1 MKNYH
6 KVIFVFVLVWV
17 SNCSSIPSGTQ
28 FDESA
33 MNKSSEGDDTL
44 EEVLKETGFIQD
56 EQQPEPI
63 AKLDQEALEKA
74 LSRMLGDLKGQAEQI
89 AKNSDSLLLDTDG
102 RYVIKRGDSLSEI
115 LEKIAKG
122 SNINLN
128 LLKRAFVA
136 ANPKAFKRSNPNW
149 MYANA
154 KLRFPEEKDF
164 RKILFRNENNENVE
178 DTETELKDPYSDW
191 IRFPAR

>member
-1 MKNYH
+1 MKNYR
-6 KVIFVFVLVWV
+6 KAILVFFLVLVT
-17 SNCSSIPSGTQ
+17 SCSSIPSSTQ

-33 MNKSSEGDDTL
+33 GNKSSGSDDTL
-44 EEVLKETGFIQD
+44 EEVLKETGFIQ
-56 EQQPEPI
+56 EEQPEPV
-63 AKLDQEALEKA
+63 AKFDQKALEKA
-74 LSRMLGDLKGQAEQI
+74 LSRMLGNLKEQAEQI
-89 AKNSDSLLLDTDG
+89 AKNSDSLLLDADG

-115 LEKIAKG
+115 LEKIDKG

-164 RKILFRNENNENVE
+164 RKILFRNENVE
-178 DTETELKDPYSDW
+178 ETKTELEDPYSDW

>member
-1 MKNYH
+1 MNNYLAG
-6 KVIFVFVLVWV
+6 ISVFVLLWLT
-17 SNCSSIPSGTQ
+17 SCSSIPSGAQ
-28 FDESA
+28 VGESDINEA
-33 MNKSSEGDDTL
+33 TGSDDTL
-44 EEVLKETGFIQD
+44 EEVLKETGFIKD
-56 EQQPEPI
+56 EQSAPVAQF
-63 AKLDQEALEKA
+63 DQEALEKA

-89 AKNSDSLLLDTDG
+89 AKESDSLILDAEG

-115 LEKIAKG
+115 LEKIANG

-136 ANPKAFKRSNPNW
+136 ANPKAFKRANPNW

-154 KLRFPEEKDF
+154 RLRFPEEKDF
-164 RKILFRNENNENVE
+164 RKILFRNVNQQETKTEVE
-178 DTETELKDPYSDW
+178 DPYSNW

>member
-1 MKNYH
+1 MNNYLAG
-6 KVIFVFVLVWV
+6 IFVLVLLWLTG
-17 SNCSSIPSGTQ
+17 CSSIPSGAQ
-28 FDESA
+28 VGESDINEA
-33 MNKSSEGDDTL
+33 TGSDDTL
-44 EEVLKETGFIQD
+44 EEVLKETGFIKD
-56 EQQPEPI
+56 EQSAPVAQF
-63 AKLDQEALEKA
+63 DQEALEKA

-89 AKNSDSLLLDTDG
+89 AKESDSLILDTDG

-115 LEKIAKG
+115 LEKIANG

-136 ANPKAFKRSNPNW
+136 ANPKAFKRANPNW

-154 KLRFPEEKDF
+154 RLRFPEEKDF
-164 RKILFRNENNENVE
+164 RKILFRNVNQEETKTEVE
-178 DTETELKDPYSDW
+178 DPYSNW

>member
-1 MKNYH
+1 MNKYRAT
-6 KVIFVFVLVWV
+6 IFVFVLLWFT
-17 SNCSSIPSGTQ
+17 SCSSIPSGTQ
-28 FDESA
+28 IRESDTYETTG
-33 MNKSSEGDDTL
+33 SDDTL
-44 EEVLKETGFIQD
+44 EEVLKETGFITD
-56 EQQPEPI
+56 EQSEPV
-63 AKLDQEALEKA
+63 AKFDQKALEKA

-89 AKNSDSLLLDTDG
+89 AKDSDSLILDADG

-115 LEKIAKG
+115 LEKIANG

-136 ANPKAFKRSNPNW
+136 ANPKAFKRANPNW

-154 KLRFPEEKDF
+154 RLRFPEEKDF
-164 RKILFRNENNENVE
+164 RKILFRNVNQQETKTEVE
-178 DTETELKDPYSDW
+178 DPYSNW

>member
-1 MKNYH
+1 MNNYRTE
-6 KVIFVFVLVWV
+6 ISVFVLLWIT
-17 SNCSSIPSGTQ
+17 SCSSIPSGTQ
-28 FDESA
+28 VG
-33 MNKSSEGDDTL
+33 KSDINEATVSDDTL
-44 EEVLKETGFIQD
+44 EEVLKETGFIKD
-56 EQQPEPI
+56 EQSEPV
-63 AKLDQEALEKA
+63 AKFDQEALEKA

-89 AKNSDSLLLDTDG
+89 AKDSDVLILDPDG

-115 LEKIAKG
+115 LEKIANG

-136 ANPKAFKRSNPNW
+136 ANPKAFKRANPNW

-154 KLRFPEEKDF
+154 RLRFPEEKDF
-164 RKILFRNENNENVE
+164 RKILFRNVNQQETKTEVE
-178 DTETELKDPYSDW
+178 DPYSNW

>member
-1 MKNYH
+1 MKNYR
-6 KVIFVFVLVWV
+6 KAILVFFLVLVT
-17 SNCSSIPSGTQ
+17 SCSSIPSSTQ

-33 MNKSSEGDDTL
+33 GNKSSGSDDTL
-44 EEVLKETGFIQD
+44 EEVLKETGFIQ
-56 EQQPEPI
+56 EEQPEPV
-63 AKLDQEALEKA
+63 AKFDQKALEKA
-74 LSRMLGDLKGQAEQI
+74 LSRMLGDLKEQAEQI
-89 AKNSDSLLLDTDG
+89 AKNSDSLLLDADG

-115 LEKIAKG
+115 LEKIDKG

-164 RKILFRNENNENVE
+164 RKILFRNENVE
-178 DTETELKDPYSDW
+178 ETKTEPEDPYSDW

>member
-1 MKNYH
+1 MNNYLAG
-6 KVIFVFVLVWV
+6 IFVFVLLWLT
-17 SNCSSIPSGTQ
+17 SCSSIPSGTQ
-28 FDESA
+28 VGESNINEA
-33 MNKSSEGDDTL
+33 TGSDDTL
-44 EEVLKETGFIQD
+44 EEVLKETGFIKD
-56 EQQPEPI
+56 EQSAPVAQF
-63 AKLDQEALEKA
+63 DQEALEKA

-89 AKNSDSLLLDTDG
+89 AKESDSLILDAEG

-115 LEKIAKG
+115 LEKIANG

-136 ANPKAFKRSNPNW
+136 ANPKAFKRANPNW

-154 KLRFPEEKDF
+154 RLRFPEEKDF
-164 RKILFRNENNENVE
+164 RKILFRNVNQQETKTEVE
-178 DTETELKDPYSDW
+178 DPYSNW

>member
-1 MKNYH
+1 MNNYLAG
-6 KVIFVFVLVWV
+6 ISVFVLLWLTG
-17 SNCSSIPSGTQ
+17 CSSIPSGTQ
-28 FDESA
+28 VGESDINEA
-33 MNKSSEGDDTL
+33 TGSDDTL
-44 EEVLKETGFIQD
+44 EEVLKETGFIKD
-56 EQQPEPI
+56 EQSAPVAQF
-63 AKLDQEALEKA
+63 DQEALEKA

-89 AKNSDSLLLDTDG
+89 AKESDSLILDTDG

-115 LEKIAKG
+115 LEKIANG

-136 ANPKAFKRSNPNW
+136 ANPKAFKRANPNW

-154 KLRFPEEKDF
+154 RLRFPEEKDF
-164 RKILFRNENNENVE
+164 RKILFRNVNQQETKTEVE
-178 DTETELKDPYSDW
+178 DPYSNW

>member
-1 MKNYH
+1 MNNYLAG
-6 KVIFVFVLVWV
+6 ISVFVLLWLT
-17 SNCSSIPSGTQ
+17 SCSSIPSGAQ
-28 FDESA
+28 VGESDI
-33 MNKSSEGDDTL
+33 NETTGSDDTL
-44 EEVLKETGFIQD
+44 EEVLKETGFIKD
-56 EQQPEPI
+56 EQSAPVAQF
-63 AKLDQEALEKA
+63 DQEALEKA

-89 AKNSDSLLLDTDG
+89 AKESDSLILDAAG

-115 LEKIAKG
+115 LEKIANG

-136 ANPKAFKRSNPNW
+136 ANPKAFKRANPNW

-154 KLRFPEEKDF
+154 RLRFPEEKDF
-164 RKILFRNENNENVE
+164 RKILFRNVNQQETKTEVE
-178 DTETELKDPYSDW
+178 DPYSNW

>member
-1 MKNYH
+1 MNNYLAG
-6 KVIFVFVLVWV
+6 ISVFVLLWLT
-17 SNCSSIPSGTQ
+17 SCSSIPSGTQ
-28 FDESA
+28 VGESDINEA
-33 MNKSSEGDDTL
+33 TGSDDTL
-44 EEVLKETGFIQD
+44 EEVLKETGFIKD
-56 EQQPEPI
+56 EQSAPVAQF
-63 AKLDQEALEKA
+63 DQEALEKA

-89 AKNSDSLLLDTDG
+89 AKESDSLILDAEG

-115 LEKIAKG
+115 LEKIANG

-136 ANPKAFKRSNPNW
+136 ANPKAFKRANPNW

-154 KLRFPEEKDF
+154 RLRFPEEKDF
-164 RKILFRNENNENVE
+164 RKILFRNVNQQETKTEVE
-178 DTETELKDPYSDW
+178 DPYSNW

>member
-1 MKNYH
+1 MKNYR
-6 KVIFVFVLVWV
+6 KAILVFFLVLVT
-17 SNCSSIPSGTQ
+17 SCSSIPSSTQ

-33 MNKSSEGDDTL
+33 GNKSSGSDDTL
-44 EEVLKETGFIQD
+44 EEVLKETGFIQ
-56 EQQPEPI
+56 EEQPEPV
-63 AKLDQEALEKA
+63 AKFDQKALEKA

-89 AKNSDSLLLDTDG
+89 AKNSDSLVLDADG

-115 LEKIAKG
+115 LEKIDKG

-164 RKILFRNENNENVE
+164 RKILFRNENVE
-178 DTETELKDPYSDW
+178 ETKTELEDPYSDW

>member
-1 MKNYH
+1 MKNYP

-17 SNCSSIPSGTQ
+17 TNCSSVPSGTLVG
-28 FDESA
+28 ESA
-33 MNKSSEGDDTL
+33 SNKPSSSEDSL

-56 EQQPEPI
+56 EQPEPV
-63 AKLDQEALEKA
+63 AKFDQEALEKA

-89 AKNSDSLLLDTDG
+89 SKNSDSLVLDADG

-115 LEKIAKG
+115 LEKIATG

-128 LLKRAFVA
+128 LLKRAFVS
-136 ANPKAFKRSNPNW
+136 ANPGAFKRSNPNW
-149 MYANA
+149 MYADA

-164 RKILFRNENNENVE
+164 RKILFRNVDMRETKTEVE
-178 DTETELKDPYSDW
+178 DPYSDW
-191 IRFPAR
+191 IRFPAK

>member
-1 MKNYH
+1 MNNYLSG
-6 KVIFVFVLVWV
+6 IFAFVLLWLT
-17 SNCSSIPSGTQ
+17 SCSSIPSGTQ
-28 FDESA
+28 VGESDINEA
-33 MNKSSEGDDTL
+33 TGSDDTL
-44 EEVLKETGFIQD
+44 EEVLKETGFIKD
-56 EQQPEPI
+56 EQSAPVAQF
-63 AKLDQEALEKA
+63 DQEALEKA

-89 AKNSDSLLLDTDG
+89 EGESDSLILDAEG

-115 LEKIAKG
+115 LEKIANG

-136 ANPKAFKRSNPNW
+136 ANPKAFKRANPNW

-154 KLRFPEEKDF
+154 RLRFPEEKDF
-164 RKILFRNENNENVE
+164 RKILFRNVNQQETKTEVE
-178 DTETELKDPYSDW
+178 DPYSNW